1 MFLLPS
7 SFATLICDPAAATQ
21 VQLDNILVDTHQHR
35 VRHCGVEVP
44 QEQRGEVH
52 VVTDHLTQQ
61 RLLLISITIFIVTG
75 DRVDVELAEM
85 SAGIDGGKQLGGLLT
100 IAQVQ

>member
-1 MFLLPS
+1 M
-7 SFATLICDPAAATQ
+7 DV
-21 VQLDNILVDTHQHR
+21 VQAYMLDNIVVDTHQHR

-52 VVTDHLTQQ
+52 IVPDHLTQQ
-61 RLLLISITIFIVTG
+61 RLLLFSITIFIVTG

-100 IAQVQ
+100 VAQVQ